1 MSFYAQERIY
11 IPKWFYERWK
21 SRLGNDVVVKDDR
34 GNCFIGFIANDHRG
48 TYLRINEKLL
58 RFMYQVTK
66 IGIMKLKVVGEGTFE
81 MKVMGKYLGKI
92 DSNDP
97 RRYGGYW
104 GHDPMWRFF
113 ISESMAKD
121 CKPLVIY
128 SNLSEI

>member
-1 MSFYAQERIY
+1 MCFFAQEKIY
-11 IPKWFYERWK
+11 IPKLFYERWK
-21 SRLGNDVVVKDDR
+21 TCLGNDVVVKDDC
-34 GNCFIGFIANDHRG
+34 GNRFIGFIANDDEG
-48 TYLRINEKLL
+48 TYLTINGKRL

-66 IGIMKLKVVGEGTFE
+66 VALVRLKVVGERTFQ
-81 MKVMGKYLGKI
+81 MKVIGRYLGKI
-92 DSNDP
+92 DTNDP

-128 SNLSEI
+128 YTLIDI